1 MPQGIR
7 VRWGW
12 LRFMYA
18 YTIVGAGGFGL
29 GMVVAPNAM
38 QSALGWPSQDR
49 IILGMTGSV
58 LFAFAILS
66 ILGLRSP
73 LAFAPV
79 LLLQLCYKLV
89 WFIGVA
95 LPLLI
100 AGQLPP
106 HAILPAAVFATYV
119 IGDLIAI
126 PFAYLFAKRPDRQA

>member
-12 LRFMYA
+12 LRFMYI

-73 LAFAPV
+73 LVFAPV

-100 AGQLPP
+100 AGQLPT
-106 HAILPAAVFATYV
+106 HAILPAAVFGTY
-119 IGDLIAI
+119 ILGDLIAI
-126 PFAYLFAKRPDRQA
+126 PFTYVFARESDQ